1 MLNWRH
7 NLDAGS
13 RPMLLHRGEIR
24 DTCVALAAKAAG
36 TIGVRFASVDI
47 IGVDGRWLVLEIN
60 SGVMM
65 ESLGRLHPE
74 LVHAAYEAALDKVFG

>member
-7 NLDAGS
+7 NLDSGS
-13 RPMLLHRGEIR
+13 QPVLLQSGEIH
-24 DTCVALAAKAAG
+24 DTCVALAIKAASM
-36 TIGVRFASVDI
+36 IGIRFASVDVVQ
-47 IGVDGRWLVLEIN
+47 VDGRWLVLEIN

-74 LVHAAYEAALDKVFG
+74 LVTAAYEAALDRVFA